1 MKLRTA
7 SILFAIAV
15 SITSASAQSVYPGK
29 ETIDKKEVSG
39 LTLSQSIPEKHLIT
53 YWESYLEKFGKVK
66 GKKGLNTIDKAS
78 IPTVSPNPVQVT
90 SQVGSVSKTASK
102 VFLALNVDGTYITN
116 DSDSGYRA
124 AESVLKDFSN
134 YAAVREEVRLA
145 DDVFSVAEKSH
156 QKLQRE
162 IEDKT
167 KEIEKTERKLTEL
180 RSEVEKGKADS
191 QTSLLDLQN
200 KQKAL
205 EAAKT
210 KVPSLK

>member
-1 MKLRTA
+1 MIFRTT
-7 SILFAIAV
+7 SILFVIVMSIA
-15 SITSASAQSVYPGK
+15 SASAQSVYQGK

-66 GKKGLNTIDKAS
+66 GKKGTNTIDKAS
-78 IPTVSPNPVQVT
+78 IPAVSPNPVQVT
-90 SQVGSVSKTASK
+90 SLVGSVSKTASR
-102 VFLALNVDGTYITN
+102 VFLSLNVDGSYITN
-116 DSDSGYRA
+116 GSDSGYKA
-124 AESVLKDFSN
+124 AETVLKDFSN
-134 YAAVREEVRLA
+134 YAAAREEVRLA

-156 QKLQRE
+156 QKLQRD

-167 KEIEKTERKLTEL
+167 KEIEKTEKKLNEL

-210 KVPSLK
+210 KVPGLK

>member
-15 SITSASAQSVYPGK
+15 SIASASAQSVYPGK
-29 ETIDKKEVSG
+29 ETIDKKEISG

-66 GKKGLNTIDKAS
+66 GKKGVNTIDKAS
-78 IPTVSPNPVQVT
+78 IPAVSPNPVQVT

-116 DSDSGYRA
+116 DNDSGYRA
-124 AESVLKDFSN
+124 VESVLKDFSN